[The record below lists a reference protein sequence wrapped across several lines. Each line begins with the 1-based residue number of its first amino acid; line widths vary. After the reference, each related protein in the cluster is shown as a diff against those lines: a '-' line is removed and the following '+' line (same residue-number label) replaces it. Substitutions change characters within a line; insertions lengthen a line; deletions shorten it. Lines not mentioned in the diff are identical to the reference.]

1 MESLIRQT
9 PFQFIGNSSYGSK
22 CFKNV
27 TYWPRGYSP
36 IRMKGVECM
45 LRYIGKRIIGVIPTL
60 IIVVTFVFFFVRLIP
75 GDPAR
80 LVAGPQA
87 TLEDVQVVREEL
99 GLDKPVHEQ
108 YITYVTGLL
117 KGDLGTSLRTKRPVA
132 VEVSNRYANTAK
144 LTLLALAWSTVVGV
158 LLGVWS
164 GKHRSHWQDYTGMT
178 LAVSGISLPSFWVGF
193 MLIMIFSVNLKWFP
207 TTGADSLKSLVLP
220 SIALG
225 SSIAAIIARFT
236 RSSIIEVLKDDYIRT
251 ARAKGLKERVV
262 VWKHA
267 FRNAMI
273 SVVTVVGLQFGFLLG
288 GSVVTESVFAFPGLG
303 SLLVESVNYRD
314 YPAIQ
319 SLILIFS
326 LHFVVINLIVD
337 VLYAVLNPE
346 IQLS

>member
-1 MESLIRQT
+1 
-9 PFQFIGNSSYGSK
+9 
-22 CFKNV
+22 
-27 TYWPRGYSP
+27 
-36 IRMKGVECM
+36 M
-45 LRYIGKRIIGVIPTL
+45 LKYIGKRIIGVIPTL

-87 TLEDVQVVREEL
+87 TLEDVQVVREQL
-99 GLDKPVHEQ
+99 GLDKPVAEQ
-108 YITYVTGLL
+108 YVDYVAGLL
-117 KGDLGTSLRTKRPVA
+117 HGDLGTSLRTKRPVI

-144 LTLLALAWSTVVGV
+144 LTLMALGWSTVVGI

-164 GKHRSHWQDYTGMT
+164 GKNRSKWQDYTGMT

-193 MLIMIFSVNLKWFP
+193 MLIMIFSVNLRWFP

-220 SIALG
+220 SIAMG
-225 SSIAAIIARFT
+225 ASIAAIIARFT

-251 ARAKGLKERVV
+251 ARAKGLREKVV
-262 VWKHA
+262 IWKHA
-267 FRNAMI
+267 FRNSMI

-337 VLYAVLNPE
+337 ILYALLNPE

>member
-1 MESLIRQT
+1 
-9 PFQFIGNSSYGSK
+9 
-22 CFKNV
+22 
-27 TYWPRGYSP
+27 
-36 IRMKGVECM
+36 
-45 LRYIGKRIIGVIPTL
+45 
-60 IIVVTFVFFFVRLIP
+60 
-75 GDPAR
+75 
-80 LVAGPQA
+80 
-87 TLEDVQVVREEL
+87 
-99 GLDKPVHEQ
+99 
-108 YITYVTGLL
+108 
-117 KGDLGTSLRTKRPVA
+117 
-132 VEVSNRYANTAK
+132 
-144 LTLLALAWSTVVGV
+144 
-158 LLGVWS
+158 
-164 GKHRSHWQDYTGMT
+164 MT

-193 MLIMIFSVNLKWFP
+193 MLIMVFSVNLKWFP

-236 RSSIIEVLKDDYIRT
+236 RFSIIEVLKDDYIRT
-251 ARAKGLKERVV
+251 ARAKGLSERVV

-326 LHFVVINLIVD
+326 LQFIVINLIVD
-337 VLYAVLNPE
+337 ILYAVLNPE
-346 IQLS
+346 IKLQ

>member
-1 MESLIRQT
+1 
-9 PFQFIGNSSYGSK
+9 
-22 CFKNV
+22 
-27 TYWPRGYSP
+27 
-36 IRMKGVECM
+36 M
-45 LRYIGKRIIGVIPTL
+45 LRYIIKRIIGVIPTL
-60 IIVVTFVFFFVRLIP
+60 IIVVTFVFFFVRMIP

-87 TLEDVQVVREEL
+87 TLEDVEVIREEL
-99 GLDKPVHEQ
+99 GLNKSIPEQ
-108 YITYVTGLL
+108 YVTYVTGLL
-117 KGDLGTSLRTKRPVA
+117 KGDLGTSLRTKRPVTT
-132 VEVSNRYANTAK
+132 EISNRYANTAK
-144 LTLLALAWSTVVGV
+144 LTLMALAWSTIVGI

-164 GKHRSHWQDYTGMT
+164 GRNRSKWQDYAGMT

-193 MLIMIFSVNLKWFP
+193 MLIMIFSVKLRWFP

-225 SSIAAIIARFT
+225 ASIAAIIARFT
-236 RSSIIEVLKDDYIRT
+236 RSSIIEVLKDDYVRT

>member
-1 MESLIRQT
+1 
-9 PFQFIGNSSYGSK
+9 
-22 CFKNV
+22 
-27 TYWPRGYSP
+27 
-36 IRMKGVECM
+36 
-45 LRYIGKRIIGVIPTL
+45 
-60 IIVVTFVFFFVRLIP
+60 
-75 GDPAR
+75 
-80 LVAGPQA
+80 
-87 TLEDVQVVREEL
+87 
-99 GLDKPVHEQ
+99 
-108 YITYVTGLL
+108 
-117 KGDLGTSLRTKRPVA
+117 
-132 VEVSNRYANTAK
+132 
-144 LTLLALAWSTVVGV
+144 
-158 LLGVWS
+158 
-164 GKHRSHWQDYTGMT
+164 MT

-193 MLIMIFSVNLKWFP
+193 MLIMVFSVYLNWFP

-251 ARAKGLKERVV
+251 ARAKGLRERVV

-346 IQLS
+346 IQLD